1 MKFGKEL
8 LNAVNQSNPE
18 WGPFWMNYKALKK
31 RIKAVVKTHNKATSP
46 TRTSQDTDREVDL
59 TQNQEEI
66 DFFTELRDQLRKL
79 ACFYVAEEKRYL
91 FRFQQLQSVL
101 KEMKK
106 KSEVD
111 EIDAKRLMVACVH
124 FYGECIQ
131 LENYA
136 VTNYQGFSKILKKH
150 DKMTGHNTRTKYMRK
165 MVNQSP
171 FANYPQLISILDGTE
186 RMFTEIPVG
195 DSVMQTAM
203 YMAMMGQSGPR
214 RETTNSAHAASL
226 AAASSQPGS
235 SNMEV
240 DS

>member
-31 RIKAVVKTHNKATSP
+31 RIKAVVKTQTKTTSP
-46 TRTSQDTDREVDL
+46 AGASDESSEDPREVDL
-59 TQNQEEI
+59 TQCQEEI

-79 ACFYVAEEKRYL
+79 ACFYVAEEKRYH

-101 KEMKK
+101 KDMKK
-106 KSEVD
+106 KSDID

-195 DSVMQTAM
+195 DNVMQTAM
-203 YMAMMGQSGPR
+203 YMAMMGQAGPR
-214 RETTNSAHAASL
+214 RDPANL
-226 AAASSQPGS
+226 AAQQAAVAS

-240 DS
+240 DN

>member
-31 RIKAVVKTHNKATSP
+31 RIKAVVKTAPTSP
-46 TRTSQDTDREVDL
+46 TARASVDSEDPREVDL
-59 TQNQEEI
+59 TQCQEEI

-91 FRFQQLQSVL
+91 FRFQQLQAVL
-101 KEMKK
+101 KDMKK
-106 KSEVD
+106 KTEVD

-203 YMAMMGQSGPR
+203 YMAMMGQTGGPR
-214 RETTNSAHAASL
+214 RDPLQPHL
-226 AAASSQPGS
+226 AS